1 MGIGIGDRAPRFALK
16 DGDDKTIELDALLA
30 KGPVVIFFY
39 PKDETP
45 GCTKE
50 ACTFRDNFTAFEGLG
65 AAVVG
70 ISSDSTESHRRF
82 SGKFGFPFPLL
93 SDPGGAT
100 RKAFGVPKTLG
111 LLDGRSTYVLDKEGV
126 VRGVFH
132 SQLQVTKHVDEA
144 VAAVRA
150 LPKA

>member
-1 MGIGIGDRAPRFALK
+1 MGIGIGDRAPRFALS
-16 DGDDKTIELDALLA
+16 DGDGNTLSLETLLE
-30 KGPVVIFFY
+30 KGPLVIFFY

-50 ACTFRDNFTAFEGLG
+50 ACSFRDNYAVFEELG
-65 AAVVG
+65 AQVVG
-70 ISSDSTESHRRF
+70 ISSDSSASHRRF
-82 SGKFGFPFPLL
+82 SDKFRFPFPLL
-93 SDPGGAT
+93 SDPGGAI

-111 LLDGRSTYVLDKEGV
+111 ILDGRSTYVVDKKGV

-144 VAAVRA
+144 AAAVRA
-150 LPKA
+150 LGA